1 MIFVALSILRVIIR
15 AYLIIMIIRM
25 VADWLFVLVPRMRPR
40 GVFNFLIRIIYFT
53 TEPPLRVLRKF
64 IPPTRCGNI
73 SIDVSYML
81 LYFALYVL
89 QIWL

>member
-40 GVFNFLIRIIYFT
+40 GAN
-53 TEPPLRVLRKF
+53 VL
-64 IPPTRCGNI
+64 
-73 SIDVSYML
+73 V
-81 LYFALYVL
+81 VL
-89 QIWL
+89 FCKVMFE

>member
-1 MIFVALSILRVIIR
+1 FI
-15 AYLIIMIIRM
+15 
-25 VADWLFVLVPRMRPR
+25 
-40 GVFNFLIRIIYFT
+40 
-53 TEPPLRVLRKF
+53 TEPPLRILRKF